1 MYQWIHW
8 AELVGYTIYEMKKQ
22 LPIRLSRRT
31 SHQPSYVG
39 QDWSSRV
46 RHHQHMPNTHPAS
59 SKRRPPQ
66 KPANPVRTALTIFL
80 VTTIIAGS
88 ILVLAFFYDNTLS
101 PLSQFVRP
109 VDDQIGSSTLPPGRP
124 WNILLLG
131 SDNDGKYTFPAVLT
145 QVMMIV
151 HVDPA
156 NNSMYMVSLPRDS
169 WVPVSDGNGM
179 HKIDQAFFLG
189 VQRSGRFED
198 GVRLARQTI
207 EDDYGIRIDR
217 YGWVGLDGFAKVID
231 TLGGID
237 INVSH
242 PIVDDIYPDDSG
254 NSSDPHDPFAYKRL
268 YLAPGPQHLDG
279 QAALEYVR
287 SRHADQVGDIG
298 RTQRQQQV
306 IQALKQKLNV
316 PNITQHFSELL
327 ADLKGKVYTDLN
339 EQEMLGFANFA
350 RSLDANAIQRVTLGP
365 GPDNQNY
372 GDYARVYDPSIHAN
386 QDVVI
391 PNCDIIEPLIN
402 NIFGLGYYVHSCKTN
417 GMG

>member
-1 MYQWIHW
+1 M
-8 AELVGYTIYEMKKQ
+8 AYTIYGMKKE
-22 LPIRLSRRT
+22 LPIRSVGRIA
-31 SHQPSYVG
+31 HQPGYVG
-39 QDWSSRV
+39 QDWYSGV
-46 RHHQHMPNTHPAS
+46 RQRQRMPNNFPAS
-59 SKRRPPQ
+59 PRRRPPR
-66 KPANPVRTALTIFL
+66 KPANPVRTAMIIFL
-80 VTTIIAGS
+80 VAVLIGGS
-88 ILVLAFFYDNTLS
+88 ILAIGFFYYNTLYS
-101 PLSQFVRP
+101 LSQFQRP
-109 VDDQIGSSTLPPGRP
+109 VGDQIGSTTLPPGRP

-151 HVDPA
+151 HVDPT
-156 NNSMYMVSLPRDS
+156 NNSMYLVSLPRDS
-169 WVPVSDGNGM
+169 WVPISDGSGM

-189 VQRSGRFED
+189 VQSTGRFED
-198 GVRLARQTI
+198 GVLLARQTI
-207 EDDYGIRIDR
+207 ENDYGIPIDR

-231 TLGGID
+231 TLGGVD

-254 NSSDPHDPFAYKRL
+254 QSSNPQDPFAYRRL

-306 IQALKQKLNV
+306 IQALKPKLNV
-316 PNITQHFSELL
+316 PNIAQHFSELV
-327 ADLKGKVYTDLN
+327 ADLKGKVYTDLS
-339 EQEMLGFANFA
+339 EQEMLSFANFA

-365 GPDNQNY
+365 GPEGQNY
-372 GDYARVYDPSIHAN
+372 GDYANVYDPSIRAN

-391 PNCDIIEPLIN
+391 PNCDTIEPLVDS
-402 NIFGLGYYVHSCKTN
+402 IFGLGYYMHNCKVN
-417 GMG
+417 SIW